1 MYVEFCVVILVTLT
15 PPSTFSRFLV
25 NLSLTMSEISCN
37 STKKCR
43 CGEIARCFTSKTP
56 SNPGRIFYKC
66 PKAKAE
72 NCGFWEWQ
80 DNFLDN
86 ALLEISDL
94 KGKLE
99 VATVKMDNL
108 RESLNAVKLERDNLK
123 KKVHNLE
130 AINNSQVNKS
140 RELEEKMF
148 MISLAI
154 LVGFFCR

>member
-1 MYVEFCVVILVTLT
+1 MRLSAAVVIH
-15 PPSTFSRFLV
+15 
-25 NLSLTMSEISCN
+25 
-37 STKKCR
+37 
-43 CGEIARCFTSKTP
+43 
-56 SNPGRIFYKC
+56 
-66 PKAKAE
+66 KAE